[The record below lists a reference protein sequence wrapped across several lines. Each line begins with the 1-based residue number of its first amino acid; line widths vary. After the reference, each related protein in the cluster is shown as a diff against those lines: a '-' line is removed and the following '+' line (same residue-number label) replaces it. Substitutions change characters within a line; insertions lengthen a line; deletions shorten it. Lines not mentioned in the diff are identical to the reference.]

1 MFNTINSDGNNV
13 FVMEKT
19 DDIFQKGII
28 EKKIDEFI
36 KTVENE
42 LILDLKELSTL
53 DSMTLAAF
61 IRFKRKLAE
70 TNRTMKLVNYN
81 ENILRII
88 ELSGLGEFLLG

>member
-1 MFNTINSDGNNV
+1 MLNTNNSDSSNV

-19 DDIFQKGII
+19 DDIFQKSVI
-28 EKKIDEFI
+28 EKKVDEFI
-36 KTVENE
+36 KTVEHE
-42 LILDLKELSTL
+42 LILDLKELNTL

-61 IRFKRKLAE
+61 IRFKRKLTD

-88 ELSGLGEFLLG
+88 ELAGLGDFLLG